1 LLSQVVINLDNQV
14 LDRQSSKS
22 PELSFRNSSARI
34 TDSLSA
40 LSSIVKVLTT
50 FFTTKLAD
58 KPSLVSCTSAL
69 THLTQSASFGTLE
82 GLEVTR
88 GYALLSSPSSSLSLA
103 SPSSHSLAIPRF
115 HSVFDSINLKSHSQS
130 IRHTVYVLLDSLMTH
145 SRPALLRMKQEFVKG
160 YCSLVEGEKDP
171 RNLMISFGLIRVMLL
186 EFEVEGV
193 VEVSLIFP

>member
-1 LLSQVVINLDNQV
+1 MLSQVVINLDNQV

-22 PELSFRNSSARI
+22 PETSFRNSLHGIA
-34 TDSLSA
+34 DSLSA